1 MLSTFLDKRV
11 MRPAAL
17 TALVAFALLILPVE
31 GWVPRAKA
39 DALADLSAAR
49 DHYEFAEFDQGV
61 TILEGLLAGKKLSG
75 DALRDAYVL
84 LARCYVGKGNE
95 PQALDAFCQAICLD
109 KSWRPDAVYFP
120 QDEIEVFNKALEG
133 CDCGHQSAAPPVAPV
148 KTEQA
153 KAKGEEG
160 GGIPKWV
167 YYAGGAVVVGV
178 VAALALGGGSDSGE
192 PPLAGFPDPPSN

>member
-11 MRPAAL
+11 MRP
-17 TALVAFALLILPVE
+17 TALALLAAFALLILPVD
-31 GWVPRAKA
+31 GLVPRAQA
-39 DALADLSAAR
+39 DALADLNTAR

-61 TILEGLLAGKKLSG
+61 TILEGLLTDTKLSG

-109 KSWRPDAVYFP
+109 KTWRPDAVYFP
-120 QDEIEVFNKALEG
+120 QDEIEVFNKALVG
-133 CDCGHQSAAPPVAPV
+133 CDCSHQSSAPAVAPV

-153 KAKGEEG
+153 RAEGEG
-160 GGIPKWV
+160 SGIPKWV

-178 VAALALGGGSDSGE
+178 VAALALGGGDDSSE
-192 PPLAGFPDPPSN
+192 PPLAGFPDPPAN

>member
-11 MRPAAL
+11 MRP
-17 TALVAFALLILPVE
+17 TALALLAAFALLILPVD
-31 GWVPRAKA
+31 GLVPRAKA
-39 DALADLSAAR
+39 DALADLNAAR

-61 TILEGLLAGKKLSG
+61 TILEGLLAEKKLSG

-95 PQALDAFCQAICLD
+95 PQALDTFCQAICLD
-109 KSWRPDAVYFP
+109 KTWRPDAVYFP

-133 CDCGHQSAAPPVAPV
+133 CDCSRQSSAPAVAPV

-153 KAKGEEG
+153 RAGDEEG

-178 VAALALGGGSDSGE
+178 IAALALGGGDDSSE
-192 PPLAGFPDPPSN
+192 PPLAGFPDPPAN